1 MQSQLIGTAQAQAV
15 EAQLAAA
22 RGSAGKFGAAREL
35 GVSLSEE
42 QKLKARE
49 AAEEF
54 EAIFIAQMLN
64 PMFETVETD
73 SLMGGG
79 PAEGVYRSMMVEEA
93 SRSIARKGGIGIADN
108 VYRELLKMQEA

>member
-1 MQSQLIGTAQAQAV
+1 MQTSMIGTAQSQAV

-22 RGSAGKFGAAREL
+22 RANAGGLGSNL
-35 GVSLSEE
+35 TEE

-93 SRSIARKGGIGIADN
+93 SRSIAKKGGIGIADN
-108 VYRELLKMQEA
+108 VYRELLKMQEV

>member
-1 MQSQLIGTAQAQAV
+1 MQTSMIGAAQTQAI

-22 RGSAGKFGAAREL
+22 RGGAGSL
-35 GVSLSEE
+35 GSNLTEE

-93 SRSIARKGGIGIADN
+93 SRSIAKKGGIGIADN
-108 VYRELLKMQEA
+108 VYRELLKMQEV

>member
-1 MQSQLIGTAQAQAV
+1 MQAQMINTAQAQAV

-22 RGSAGKFGAAREL
+22 RGNAGKFGGAQEL
-35 GVSLSEE
+35 GANLSAE
-42 QKLKARE
+42 QKQQARD
-49 AAEEF
+49 AAEQF

-93 SRSIARKGGIGIADN
+93 SKSIAHKGGIGIADN

>member
-1 MQSQLIGTAQAQAV
+1 MQPQMINTAQTNAI

-22 RGSAGKFGAAREL
+22 REGIGKVGSN
-35 GVSLSEE
+35 LSDA
-42 QKLKARE
+42 QKAKARD
-49 AAEEF
+49 AAEQF

-64 PMFETVETD
+64 PMFETIETD

-93 SRSIARKGGIGIADN
+93 SKSIASKGGIGIADN
-108 VYRELLKMQEA
+108 VYRELLKMQEV